1 MIRATAVLL
10 VAWLVIPRLRR
21 RSAAERHL
29 LWSVSL
35 GAAAA
40 LPVLAAWMPAWEPAW
55 ARHFVDAWPARF
67 ADLRPVSEPD
77 VIIRAIGIE
86 PRGWGIGHWI
96 AVIWI
101 AGAIGTLL
109 LLAGQALRLRRLVEA
124 ACPVT
129 DGSCLRMARDLV
141 ALLRLSHV
149 PAILESG
156 RAVIPMT
163 WGVLN
168 STVLLPAGAVTWPGD
183 RLHAVLAH
191 ECAHVQRRDWLV
203 HMLTHVACA
212 IYWFHPLFWI
222 ARRQL
227 CRESEQAADDDVLGL
242 GLEPSSYAAHLLD
255 VVRASRVVTSSY
267 APTMTMASRS
277 HLEQRVDALLAIGN
291 NRRPVT
297 DRASMTVA
305 AIGAAVV
312 LPLAAITLQAG
323 TVDVDIRTLGLP
335 LVIFTTPDQ
344 DADPMLPAVRR
355 ATPGSASDAV
365 VAPSIAEYTT
375 PPLYSEQ
382 ARRARLE
389 GVVTIG
395 VHVDGN
401 GRLTGAHVVKA
412 VGFGLDQNALVALR
426 QWQFRPG
433 TRNGKPEAMDA
444 EIDIEFNLQSEAV
457 NAMIANDMAT
467 LVGPGVTPPRVVR
480 TADASAPRVHARG
493 SVVLDAVLLEDGTP
507 KIVRILQ
514 SLTPEADESAV
525 RHFEQWRFTPA
536 MKSGVPV
543 KVRMNA
549 EVRFHG

>member
-1 MIRATAVLL
+1 MIRATMVLL
-10 VAWLVIPRLRR
+10 VAWLVIPRLRS

-35 GAAAA
+35 AAAAA
-40 LPVLAAWMPAWEPAW
+40 LPLLAAWMPAWEPEW
-55 ARHFVDAWPARF
+55 ARRFVDAWPMRF
-67 ADLRPVSEPD
+67 TDMRPVSEPD
-77 VIIRAIGIE
+77 VVIRAIGIE
-86 PRGWGIGHWI
+86 TGSWGIDHWV
-96 AVIWI
+96 ALIWI
-101 AGAIGTLL
+101 AGAIGALL
-109 LLAGQALRLRRLVEA
+109 LLAGQALKLRRLVEA
-124 ACPVT
+124 ARPVT
-129 DGSCLRMARDLV
+129 DGGCLRMAREL
-141 ALLRLSHV
+141 AGILQLPHV
-149 PAILESG
+149 PVILESG

-168 STVLLPAGAVTWPGD
+168 SIVLLPADALTWPGD
-183 RLHAVLAH
+183 RVRAVLAH
-191 ECAHVQRRDWLV
+191 EFAHVKRRDWLV
-203 HMLTHVACA
+203 HVLTHVACA

-222 ARRQL
+222 TQRRL

-242 GLEPSSYAAHLLD
+242 GLEPSSYAAHLLE
-255 VVRASRVVTSSY
+255 VVRAARVFTSSH

-277 HLEQRVDALLAIGN
+277 HLEHRVDALLTLGN
-291 NRRPVT
+291 NRKPVT
-297 DRASMTVA
+297 DRASLTVA
-305 AIGAAVV
+305 AVGIAVV
-312 LPLAAITLQAG
+312 LPLAAITLRAG
-323 TVDVDIRTLGLP
+323 TVDVDIRTLDLP
-335 LVIFTTPDQ
+335 SVIVTAPDQ

-355 ATPGSASDAV
+355 ATSDSPSDAV
-365 VAPSIAEYTT
+365 IAPSIAEYTT

-382 ARRARLE
+382 ARRARAE
-389 GVVTIG
+389 GIVTIA
-395 VHVDGN
+395 VHVDGS
-401 GRLTGAHVVKA
+401 GRLIGARVVKG
-412 VGFGLDQNALVALR
+412 VGLGLDQNALVALR

-444 EIDIEFNLQSEAV
+444 EIDIEFNLQNEAV

-480 TADASAPRVHARG
+480 TADAPAPRVHARG
-493 SVVLDAVLLEDGTP
+493 SVVLDVVLLEDGTP